1 MTFTRPYGGLF
12 FLPFWILRQHS
23 DWNCCVTGCTGPYW
37 IQEAIPPMK
46 TQTTINGVEIIGNE
60 AGYYDLTSAK
70 GKEIIVTFSNGQVW
84 VKVINASAKAYAMS
98 SGNLLGKPFACIGD
112 AVESYKNADV
122 KHALRVLVSSLV

>member
-1 MTFTRPYGGLF
+1 
-12 FLPFWILRQHS
+12 
-23 DWNCCVTGCTGPYW
+23 
-37 IQEAIPPMK
+37 MK

-98 SGNLLGKPFACIGD
+98 SGNLLGKSFATIGD

-122 KHALRVLVSSLV
+122 KHALRVLVSELV